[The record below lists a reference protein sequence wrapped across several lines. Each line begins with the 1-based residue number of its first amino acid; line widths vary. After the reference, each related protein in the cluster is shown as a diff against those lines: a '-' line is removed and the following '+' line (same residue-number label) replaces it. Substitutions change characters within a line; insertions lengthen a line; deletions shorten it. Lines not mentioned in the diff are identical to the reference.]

1 MNLHCCHRKL
11 GIVRIRPEAEAV
23 AVTGDRRRRVDL
35 FPILTLLAKLI
46 IISANTPPLRK
57 SELEYYAML
66 AKCNVHHYA
75 GNNIELG
82 TACGK
87 LFRVGCLS
95 IIDGGDSDILSA

>member
-1 MNLHCCHRKL
+1 MGLCL
-11 GIVRIRPEAEAV
+11 VRRQSIFPLLV
-23 AVTGDRRRRVDL
+23 AIMGTEDGESEK
-35 FPILTLLAKLI
+35 TLIKIGKLI

-95 IIDGGDSDILSA
+95 IIDGGDSDILNQ

>member
-1 MNLHCCHRKL
+1 MESLLDTKY
-11 GIVRIRPEAEAV
+11 I
-23 AVTGDRRRRVDL
+23 
-35 FPILTLLAKLI
+35 ILIIEETSRGTMLTCAAKLI
-46 IISANTPPLRK
+46 LISANTPPLRK

-95 IIDGGDSDILSA
+95 ILDGGDSDILAA